1 MPQAQQP
8 LVLFC
13 TDDTSHGRHC
23 PHPACC
29 SNLTHRHRH
38 HHHHH
43 HHQPLLLQYA
53 THDDVRST
61 PRDHVT
67 WRAQLTGVLIV
78 VSSATLNKFSKTFYS
93 LRLPPLKTLDACS
106 LDEQQLSTVAVRD
119 LLNVSMQS
127 YLLYRICSGEITVT
141 VTVMIDNDNDN
152 TVAIKSFT
160 LPELIRLVNKD
171 LQLTMHFHRRPPAA
185 IALPN

>member
-1 MPQAQQP
+1 MTLNILSVGWLDLGDASSPAATGS
-8 LVLFC
+8 VLY
-13 TDDTSHGRHC
+13 GRHVAWTSL
-23 PHPACC
+23 PASACC
-29 SNLTHRHRH
+29 SNLTHHRH

-53 THDDVRST
+53 THDDAGST

-127 YLLYRICSGEITVT
+127 YYMHAFCIASAAVECEI
-141 VTVMIDNDNDN
+141 
-152 TVAIKSFT
+152 
-160 LPELIRLVNKD
+160 
-171 LQLTMHFHRRPPAA
+171 Q
-185 IALPN
+185 